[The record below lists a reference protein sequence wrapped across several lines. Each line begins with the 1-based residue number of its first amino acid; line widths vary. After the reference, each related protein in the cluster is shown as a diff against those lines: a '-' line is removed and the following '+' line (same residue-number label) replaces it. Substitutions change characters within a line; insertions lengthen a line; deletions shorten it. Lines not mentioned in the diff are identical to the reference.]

1 MNLLFMVCLQDTT
14 KLKEMKMMEHEAT
27 SRMSLGLH
35 PRRILGVIDFEAG
48 SQEVLDCALQYAE
61 MHGASVYF
69 LHVIENASFLSG
81 MGEVVLALSEEEKV
95 EQARIALLAFMDQ
108 RDRRGLE
115 ASPLVRSGKPEQEVT
130 LAADELGAD
139 LVILRADRGK
149 EKAWGGGP
157 ATRIVQTAR
166 CPVLVLKDED

>member
-1 MNLLFMVCLQDTT
+1 MVSLRLAAGASAPERRGRVVPAPIRSRGNSGLRGNSSQKINKNPLQRDNRIVLERWGCKGCVPTT
-14 KLKEMKMMEHEAT
+14 KLKEMKTMEHEAT

-95 EQARIALLAFMDQ
+95 EQARIALLAFM
-108 RDRRGLE
+108 
-115 ASPLVRSGKPEQEVT
+115 
-130 LAADELGAD
+130 
-139 LVILRADRGK
+139 
-149 EKAWGGGP
+149 
-157 ATRIVQTAR
+157 
-166 CPVLVLKDED
+166 